1 MRRQSQT
8 RSGIENLC
16 RAGDVIEIKSTRKN
30 DIAIMEK
37 KITKK
42 ECEAEHYP
50 GVATDIADD
59 EKTTPELVKEDVK
72 NLNNNPRNNKD

>member
-1 MRRQSQT
+1 
-8 RSGIENLC
+8 
-16 RAGDVIEIKSTRKN
+16 
-30 DIAIMEK
+30 MEK

-59 EKTTPELVKEDVK
+59 EKTTPEFVKEDVK